1 MKKNQNNILSKI
13 KLKTYLHKMF
23 NLILTKIN
31 KLMVKI
37 KWKKNKTIQNIIK
50 EQNLNK
56 IKEKNLNKMN
66 FHIL

>member
-1 MKKNQNNILSKI
+1 MKKNQNNKLSKI

-31 KLMVKI
+31 KFMVKI
-37 KWKKNKTIQNIIK
+37 NWKKYKTNNNIIK
-50 EQNLNK
+50 EQNLNI
-56 IKEKNLNKMN
+56 IKEKNLNILN